1 MGKFFRQIVFSGNIE
16 PSSLVSKSIDNECVP
31 SMLLQNDTKKG
42 CIAIATHP
50 VNIQLCLSVDLIRG

>member
-16 PSSLVSKSIDNECVP
+16 PSSLVSKSTDNECVP

-42 CIAIATHP
+42 ALPLQHTPSIFNF
-50 VNIQLCLSVDLIRG
+50 VCLST